1 MKLCLV
7 APPPET
13 KLCVWISWALGE
25 CSVTLSV
32 QGGGRPFGRGNGSDG
47 KLAKVYGV
55 LMSPI
60 FKTDLPAQTGINRK
74 ILVGDFARLFAKQS
88 PSEEYKEH
96 CVYNVGIRNVSG
108 A

>member
-1 MKLCLV
+1 MPGGA
-7 APPPET
+7 APRYQV
-13 KLCVWISWALGE
+13 LCVWISWALGE

-47 KLAKVYGV
+47 KLAKVYAV

-74 ILVGDFARLFAKQS
+74 ILVGDFARLFGVVIKCELRALLS
-88 PSEEYKEH
+88 
-96 CVYNVGIRNVSG
+96 CLADR
-108 A
+108 